1 MEHEQEWE
9 DMNMTTE
16 YFERTKYYRE
26 KYGANTIVL
35 MQCGTFYE
43 MYGHKTTAETEYKG
57 SLIHEFSQKCNM
69 TISAKKIKTSA
80 NNKGENQETIY
91 MAGFRDYSLEK
102 YVKKLVDHE
111 YTVVV
116 ISQREE
122 NKQKQQSGAKK
133 MERYVE
139 GIYSPG
145 THMSYETETDQQWNK
160 HLMCIWI
167 QPFKNTHYIIGCSI
181 LNIFTGQSHLLE
193 HQIQSKLQ
201 STSFDELEKCIA
213 IYRPKEVL
221 FICDDDKMLARIYGL
236 QNVFVHSY
244 NSDMVAV
251 NNAEKQV
258 YRRHMLNKYFGE
270 EAIYQCSEFSQ
281 CELATQSFCF
291 LLNFLEEHNKELC
304 RRVKLP
310 QVENN
315 HGGKLVLL
323 ANHTLHQLNIID
335 DVKLKTHHH
344 HHPHILSSVHSWTN
358 KCITTMG
365 KRLFLHTLTHPTYDE
380 IALEREY
387 AIMGQWLHTQK
398 NENPKKDQ
406 IETIRKQ
413 LQHVHDIQTL
423 SRQLML
429 RRIYPSGL
437 CKIYKSVQMIQQI
450 LIRFEEEEERDKEG
464 KEMSWMYDYLSI
476 DWPEFHQ
483 KLLQFLHFIDTRIH
497 VEVCASITSSI
508 NNIEEPLLKQ
518 GIYENLDTIYNQ
530 YNTHQTQLDEIRFF
544 WDRKMSP
551 TAKMGDF
558 VKHCHTEK
566 HHAITLQMTKTRCK
580 TLQDKMK
587 GHQDKIV
594 LPSGVEFY
602 WKDVSFS
609 NSTKANNEIHFPQCD
624 EICRYLGQFQT
635 DVNALTQEIFVR
647 IMEEVEVEHMDFLE
661 TCGTVVSILD
671 VLLNKCHIAQK
682 YHYTAPI
689 IDKTAS
695 KSFVHAYGLR
705 HILIEQINTDEI
717 YVTNDVILGY
727 NKETEANKEKE
738 TEKETEIDGMLM
750 FGTNTGGKTSL
761 MRALG
766 TAIILAQAGMYVPCK
781 SFLYKPYKSIYSR
794 ILNQDNFFKGQST
807 FSVEMSELRVILQYA
822 DENSLV
828 LGDELCS
835 GTETVSALSIMMA
848 SLIRLHDR
856 RSSFLFATH
865 FHEIVDFEELEQLE
879 RLKCFHVGLTYDP
892 TTESLIYDRKLK
904 PGSGTRSY
912 GLEVCESLYM
922 DKAFLEQA
930 YNLRKKHFPEHEGS
944 LAHEKTKYNAKKIKG
959 ECEQCGKPS
968 VEIHHLQ
975 EQHKANKTNG
985 FIDGFHKNHPANLM
999 SLCEE
1004 CHLHMHHPHN
1014 NNNNEDS
1021 TVISNLTMTTVTKRV
1036 KIKRVRNY

>member
-1 MEHEQEWE
+1 MEQEWE

-26 KYGANTIVL
+26 KYGSNTIVL

-57 SLIHEFSQKCNM
+57 SLIHDFSQKCNM
-69 TISAKKIKTSA
+69 TISAKKIKTT
-80 NNKGENQETIY
+80 KGTNEDKETIY

-102 YVKKLVDHE
+102 YVKKLVDYE

-122 NKQKQQSGAKK
+122 NILQKQQGVNNKK
-133 MERYVE
+133 MERFVE

-167 QPFKNTHYIIGCSI
+167 QPYKNTHYIIGSSI
-181 LNIFTGQSHLLE
+181 LNIFTGQSYLLE

-201 STSFDELEKCIA
+201 STSFDELEKSIS

-221 FICDDDKMLARIYGL
+221 FICDDEKMLSRIYGL

-244 NSDMVAV
+244 NSEIDAV
-251 NNAEKQV
+251 NHAEKQV
-258 YRRHMLNKYFGE
+258 YRRHILNKYFGE
-270 EAIYQCSEFSQ
+270 EAIYQCAEFSQ

-304 RRVKLP
+304 KRVKLP

-335 DVKLKTHHH
+335 DVKLKTHQ
-344 HHPHILSSVHSWTN
+344 HILSSVHSWTN

-365 KRLFLHTLTHPTYDE
+365 KRLFLQTLTHPIYDE
-380 IALEREY
+380 IALEKEY
-387 AIMGQWLHTQK
+387 AIMGQWLK
-398 NENPKKDQ
+398 NDKNQIKDQ

-437 CKIYKSVQMIQQI
+437 CKIYKSVQTIQEI
-450 LIRFEEEEERDKEG
+450 LMGFEEK
-464 KEMSWMYDYLSI
+464 KMPWMYTYLSI
-476 DWPEFHQ
+476 DWKEFRH
-483 KLLQFLHFIDTRIH
+483 KLLQFLIFIETRIN
-497 VEVCASITSSI
+497 VEVCASVNSM

-518 GIYENLDTIYNQ
+518 GIYDNLDTLYNK
-530 YNTHQTQLDEIRFF
+530 YNTRQTQLDEIRLY
-544 WDRKMSP
+544 WERKMSP
-551 TAKMGDF
+551 ISKMGDF

-566 HHAITLQMTKTRCK
+566 HAITLQMTKTRCK

-587 GHQDKIV
+587 GHADKIV

-609 NSTKANNEIHFPQCD
+609 TSTKANNEIHFPQCD

-635 DVNALTQEIFVR
+635 DLNVLTQEIFVR

-661 TCGTVVSILD
+661 RCATVVAKLD

-682 YHYTAPI
+682 YNYTAPT
-689 IDKTAS
+689 IDQSAT
-695 KSFVHAYGLR
+695 KSFVHAYDLR

-717 YVTNDVILGY
+717 YVTNDVILGRRQ
-727 NKETEANKEKE
+727 EEEEEKE
-738 TEKETEIDGMLM
+738 EETNGMLM

-781 SFLYKPYKSIYSR
+781 RFLFKPYKSIYSR

-848 SLIRLHDR
+848 SLIRLHER
-856 RSSFLFATH
+856 KSSFMFATH
-865 FHEIVDFEELEQLE
+865 FHEIVDFEELNQLE
-879 RLKCFHVGLTYDP
+879 RLKCFHVGLTYDAQ
-892 TTESLIYDRKLK
+892 TESLIYDRKLK
-904 PGSGTRSY
+904 PGSGSRSY

-944 LAHEKTKYNAKKIKG
+944 LNHEKTKYNSKKIKG
-959 ECEQCGKPS
+959 ECERCGKPS

-975 EQHKANKTNG
+975 EQHKADTNNG
-985 FIDGFHKNHPANLM
+985 YIEGFHKNHPANLM
-999 SLCEE
+999 ALCEE
-1004 CHLHMHHPHN
+1004 CHLTMHK
-1014 NNNNEDS
+1014 EDEMS
-1021 TVISNLTMTTVTKRV
+1021 TITMSTAVKRV
-1036 KIKRVRNY
+1036 KIKRRL

>member
-1 MEHEQEWE
+1 MNNRLTMEQEWE

-26 KYGANTIVL
+26 KYGSNTIVL

-43 MYGHKTTAETEYKG
+43 MYGHKTTTETEYKG
-57 SLIHEFSQKCNM
+57 SLIQEFSQKCNM
-69 TISAKKIKTSA
+69 TISAKKLKP
-80 NNKGENQETIY
+80 KGGDNQEIIY

-111 YTVVV
+111 FTVVV

-122 NKQKQQSGAKK
+122 KMQQSGAKK
-133 MERYVE
+133 MERFVE

-145 THMSYETETDQQWNK
+145 THMSYETDTDQQWNK

-167 QPFKNTHYIIGCSI
+167 QPYKNTHYIIGSSI
-181 LNIFTGQSHLLE
+181 LNIFTGQSYLLE
-193 HQIQSKLQ
+193 HQIQSKIQ
-201 STSFDELEKCIA
+201 STSFDELEKCIS

-221 FICDDDKMLARIYGL
+221 FICDDDKMLSRIYGL

-244 NSDMVAV
+244 NSEIVAV
-251 NNAEKQV
+251 NNAEKQI
-258 YRRHMLNKYFGE
+258 YRQHILNKYFGE

-281 CELATQSFCF
+281 CELATQCFCF

-304 RRVKLP
+304 KRVQLP
-310 QVENN
+310 QLENN
-315 HGGKLVLL
+315 AGSSAKLVLL
-323 ANHTLHQLNIID
+323 ANHTLQQLNIID
-335 DVKLKTHHH
+335 DIKLKTNQ
-344 HHPHILSSVHSWTN
+344 HILSSVHSWTN

-365 KRLFLHTLTHPTYDE
+365 KRFFLHTLTHPIYDE
-380 IALEREY
+380 VALEKEY
-387 AIMGQWLHTQK
+387 RIMDQCLQNNST
-398 NENPKKDQ
+398 PSKKEM

-413 LQHVHDIQTL
+413 MQQVSDIQTL

-429 RRIYPSGL
+429 RRIYPAGL
-437 CKIYKSVQMIQQI
+437 CKIYKSVQTIQQI
-450 LIRFEEEEERDKEG
+450 FIRFEEEE
-464 KEMSWMYDYLSI
+464 MPWMFTYLSI
-476 DWPEFHQ
+476 DWPEFRH
-483 KLLQFLHFIDTRIH
+483 KLLQFLIFVETRIN
-497 VEVCASITSSI
+497 VDICASVTLIH
-508 NNIEEPLLKQ
+508 NIEEPLLKQ
-518 GIYENLDTIYNQ
+518 GIYENLDTIYNK
-530 YNTHQTQLDEIRFF
+530 YNIHQTQLDEIRLY
-544 WDRKMSP
+544 WERKMSP
-551 TAKMGDF
+551 VSKIGDF

-566 HHAITLQMTKTRCK
+566 HAITLQMTKTRCK

-587 GHQDKIV
+587 GHTDKIV

-602 WKDVSFS
+602 WKDVSFP

-624 EICRYLGQFQT
+624 EICRYLGQFQS
-635 DVNALTQEIFVR
+635 DLNVLTQEIFIR
-647 IMEEVEVEHMDFLE
+647 IMEEVEEEHMDFLE
-661 TCGTVVSILD
+661 RCATVVSKLD

-682 YHYTAPI
+682 YNYTSPI
-689 IDKTAS
+689 IDKTAT
-695 KSFVHAYGLR
+695 KSFVHAYDLR

-717 YVTNDVILGY
+717 YVTNDVILGRRR
-727 NKETEANKEKE
+727 KENEDK
-738 TEKETEIDGMLM
+738 EIDGMLM

-781 SFLYKPYKSIYSR
+781 TFIYKPYKSIYSR

-848 SLIRLHDR
+848 SLIRLHER
-856 RSSFLFATH
+856 KSSFLFSTH
-865 FHEIVDFEELEQLE
+865 FHEIVDFEEMDQLK
-879 RLKCFHVGLTYDP
+879 RLQCFHVGLTYDSL
-892 TTESLIYDRKLK
+892 TESLIYDRKLK

-922 DKAFLEQA
+922 DKAFLEEA

-944 LAHEKTKYNAKKIKG
+944 LTHEKTKYNAKKIKG
-959 ECEQCGKPS
+959 ECESCGKPS

-975 EQHKANKTNG
+975 EQHKSDDNG
-985 FIDGFHKNHPANLM
+985 FIEGFHKNHPANLM
-999 SLCEE
+999 ALCEE
-1004 CHLHMHHPHN
+1004 CHHKMHVPSN
-1014 NNNNEDS
+1014 TDNTLELS
-1021 TVISNLTMTTVTKRV
+1021 TVMSNLTSTSSLQTNAVKRV
-1036 KIKRVRNY
+1036 KIVRRSKF

>member
-1 MEHEQEWE
+1 MEHEQDWD

-16 YFERTKYYRE
+16 YFERTKFYRE

-57 SLIHEFSQKCNM
+57 SLIHEFSLKCNM
-69 TISAKKIKTSA
+69 TISAKKIKG
-80 NNKGENQETIY
+80 GENQETIY

-122 NKQKQQSGAKK
+122 DKQSQQNQQKSGAKK

-167 QPFKNTHYIIGCSI
+167 QPYKHTHYIIGSSI
-181 LNIFTGQSHLLE
+181 LNIFTGQSYLME

-201 STSFDELEKCIA
+201 STSFDELEKCIS

-221 FICDDDKMLARIYGL
+221 FICDDDKMLSHIYGL
-236 QNVFVHSY
+236 QNVFVHTY

-251 NNAEKQV
+251 NHAEKQV

-270 EAIYQCSEFSQ
+270 EAIYQCTEFSQ

-304 RRVKLP
+304 KRVKLP
-310 QVENN
+310 QLENN
-315 HGGKLVLL
+315 NNNSGKLVLL
-323 ANHTLHQLNIID
+323 ANHTLHQLNIMD
-335 DVKLKTHHH
+335 DVKIKTHPQHV
-344 HHPHILSSVHSWTN
+344 LSSVHSWTN

-365 KRLFLHTLTHPTYDE
+365 KRLFLHTLTHPIYDE
-380 IALEREY
+380 TALEKEY
-387 AIMGQWLHTQK
+387 AIMGQWL
-398 NENPKKDQ
+398 PKKEK
-406 IETIRKQ
+406 IENIRKQ

-437 CKIYKSVQMIQQI
+437 CKIYKSVQTIQQI
-450 LIRFEEEEERDKEG
+450 LLGFQEEEEEE
-464 KEMSWMYDYLSI
+464 EMRSMHAYLSII

-483 KLLQFLHFIDTRIH
+483 KLLRFLHFIDTRIH

-508 NNIEEPLLKQ
+508 NHIEEPLLKQ

-530 YNTHQTQLDEIRFF
+530 YNTHQTQLDEIRLF

-566 HHAITLQMTKTRCK
+566 NHAITLQMTKTRCK

-587 GHQDKIV
+587 GHPQNQDKIV

-624 EICRYLGQFQT
+624 EICRCLGQFQS
-635 DVNALTQEIFVR
+635 DVNVLTQEIFVR

-661 TCGTVVSILD
+661 KCATVISKLD
-671 VLLNKCHIAQK
+671 VLLNKCYIAQK
-682 YHYTAPI
+682 YNYTAPT
-689 IDKTAS
+689 IDKSAT
-695 KSFVHAYGLR
+695 KSFVHAYDLR

-717 YVTNDVILGY
+717 YVTNDVILGGPP
-727 NKETEANKEKE
+727 NKEKDKA
-738 TEKETEIDGMLM
+738 EKEEEIDGMLL

-781 SFLYKPYKSIYSR
+781 SFHYKPYKSIYSR

-848 SLIRLHDR
+848 SLIRLHER
-856 RSSFLFATH
+856 KSSFMFATH

-944 LAHEKTKYNAKKIKG
+944 LVHEKTKYNAKKIKG
-959 ECEQCGKPS
+959 ECERCGIKPS
-968 VEIHHLQ
+968 MEIHHLQ
-975 EQHKANKTNG
+975 EQHKADKTNG
-985 FIDGFHKNHPANLM
+985 FIEGFHKNHPANLM
-999 SLCEE
+999 ALCEE
-1004 CHLHMHHPHN
+1004 CHLKMHI
-1014 NNNNEDS
+1014 NNNEYS
-1021 TVISNLTMTTVTKRV
+1021 TVISNLTTPTTTSAVIKRV
-1036 KIKRVRNY
+1036 KIKRRL

>member
-1 MEHEQEWE
+1 MEQEWE

-26 KYGANTIVL
+26 KYGSNTIVL

-57 SLIHEFSQKCNM
+57 SLIHDFSQKCNM
-69 TISAKKIKTSA
+69 TISAKKIKTTKGTNE
-80 NNKGENQETIY
+80 NNPETIY

-102 YVKKLVDHE
+102 YVKKLVDYE

-122 NKQKQQSGAKK
+122 NILQKQQGVNNKK
-133 MERYVE
+133 MERFVE

-167 QPFKNTHYIIGCSI
+167 QPYKNTHYIIGSSI
-181 LNIFTGQSHLLE
+181 LNIFTGQSYLLE

-201 STSFDELEKCIA
+201 STSFDELEKSVS

-221 FICDDDKMLARIYGL
+221 FICDDEKMLSRIYGL

-244 NSDMVAV
+244 NSEIDAV
-251 NNAEKQV
+251 NHAEKQV
-258 YRRHMLNKYFGE
+258 YRRHILNKYFGE
-270 EAIYQCSEFSQ
+270 EAIYQCAEFSQ

-304 RRVKLP
+304 KRVKLP

-335 DVKLKTHHH
+335 DVKLKTHQ
-344 HHPHILSSVHSWTN
+344 HILSSVHSWTN

-365 KRLFLHTLTHPTYDE
+365 KRLFLQTLTHPIYDE
-380 IALEREY
+380 IALEKEY
-387 AIMGQWLHTQK
+387 AIMGQLLKLDK
-398 NENPKKDQ
+398 NQTKDQ

-437 CKIYKSVQMIQQI
+437 CKIYKSVQTIQEI
-450 LIRFEEEEERDKEG
+450 LMEFEEK
-464 KEMSWMYDYLSI
+464 KMPWMYTYLSI
-476 DWPEFHQ
+476 DWKEFRH
-483 KLLQFLHFIDTRIH
+483 KLLQFLIFIETRIN
-497 VEVCASITSSI
+497 VEVCASVNSM

-518 GIYENLDTIYNQ
+518 GIYENLDTLYNK
-530 YNTHQTQLDEIRFF
+530 YNTRQTQLDEIRLY
-544 WDRKMSP
+544 WERKMSP
-551 TAKMGDF
+551 ISKMGDF

-566 HHAITLQMTKTRCK
+566 HAITLQMTKTRCK

-587 GHQDKIV
+587 GHADKIV

-609 NSTKANNEIHFPQCD
+609 TSTKANNEIHFPQCD

-635 DVNALTQEIFVR
+635 DLNVLTQEIFVR

-661 TCGTVVSILD
+661 RCATVVSKLD

-682 YHYTAPI
+682 YNYTAPT
-689 IDKTAS
+689 IDQSAT
-695 KSFVHAYGLR
+695 KSFVHAYDLR

-717 YVTNDVILGY
+717 YVTNDVILGRRQ
-727 NKETEANKEKE
+727 EEEKE
-738 TEKETEIDGMLM
+738 EEEETNGMLM

-781 SFLYKPYKSIYSR
+781 RFLFKPYKSIYSR

-848 SLIRLHDR
+848 SLIRLHER
-856 RSSFLFATH
+856 KSSFMFATH
-865 FHEIVDFEELEQLE
+865 FHEIVDFEELNQLE
-879 RLKCFHVGLTYDP
+879 RLKCFHVGLTYDAQ
-892 TTESLIYDRKLK
+892 TESLIYDRKLK
-904 PGSGTRSY
+904 PGSGSRSY

-944 LAHEKTKYNAKKIKG
+944 LNHEKTKYNSKKIKG
-959 ECEQCGKPS
+959 ECERCGKPS

-975 EQHKANKTNG
+975 EQHKADTNNG
-985 FIDGFHKNHPANLM
+985 YIEGFHKNHPANLM
-999 SLCEE
+999 ALCEE
-1004 CHLHMHHPHN
+1004 CHLTMHK
-1014 NNNNEDS
+1014 EDEMS
-1021 TVISNLTMTTVTKRV
+1021 TITMSTAVKRV
-1036 KIKRVRNY
+1036 KIKRRL

>member
-1 MEHEQEWE
+1 MEQEWE

-26 KYGANTIVL
+26 KYGSNTIVL

-43 MYGHKTTAETEYKG
+43 MYGYKTTAETEYKG

-69 TISAKKIKTSA
+69 TISAKKIKP
-80 NNKGENQETIY
+80 KGGGQQDIIY

-111 YTVVV
+111 FTVVV

-122 NKQKQQSGAKK
+122 KMQQSGAKK
-133 MERYVE
+133 MERFVE

-167 QPFKNTHYIIGCSI
+167 QPYKHTHYIIGSSI
-181 LNIFTGQSHLLE
+181 LNIFTGQSYLLE

-201 STSFDELEKCIA
+201 STSFDELEKCIS

-221 FICDDDKMLARIYGL
+221 FICDDTKMLSRIYGL
-236 QNVFVHSY
+236 QNIFAHSY
-244 NSDMVAV
+244 NSEMVAV
-251 NNAEKQV
+251 NNAEKQI
-258 YRRHMLNKYFGE
+258 YRRHILNKYFGE

-304 RRVKLP
+304 KRVKLP
-310 QVENN
+310 QLDTTNS
-315 HGGKLVLL
+315 KLVLL

-335 DVKLKTHHH
+335 DVKLKTHQHT
-344 HHPHILSSVHSWTN
+344 LSSVHSWTN

-365 KRLFLHTLTHPTYDE
+365 KRLFLHTLTHPIYDE
-380 IALEREY
+380 IALEKEY
-387 AIMGQWLHTQK
+387 GIMGQWL
-398 NENPKKDQ
+398 NPKENHKEM
-406 IETIRKQ
+406 IESLRKQ
-413 LQHVHDIQTL
+413 LQNVYDIQTL
-423 SRQLML
+423 TRQLML
-429 RRIYPSGL
+429 RRIYPSGIY
-437 CKIYKSVQMIQQI
+437 KIYKSVQSLQQL
-450 LIRFEEEEERDKEG
+450 LICFEE
-464 KEMSWMYDYLSI
+464 MQWMYTYLAI
-476 DWPEFHQ
+476 DWQEFHL
-483 KLLQFLHFIDTRIH
+483 KLLQFLIFVETRINLD
-497 VEVCASITSSI
+497 VCASVSLIH
-508 NNIEEPLLKQ
+508 NIEEPLLKQ
-518 GIYENLDTIYNQ
+518 GIYENLDTIYKK
-530 YNTHQTQLDEIRFF
+530 YNTHQTQLNEIRLY
-544 WDRKMSP
+544 WERKMSP
-551 TAKMGDF
+551 SSKMGDF
-558 VKHCHTEK
+558 VKHCQTEK
-566 HHAITLQMTKTRCK
+566 HAITLQMTKTRCK

-609 NSTKANNEIHFPQCD
+609 TSTKANNEIHFPQCD
-624 EICRYLGQFQT
+624 EICKYLGQFQS
-635 DVNALTQEIFVR
+635 DLNDLTQEIFIR
-647 IMEEVEVEHMDFLE
+647 IMEEVEMEHMDFLE
-661 TCGTVVSILD
+661 TCSTVISKLD

-682 YHYTAPI
+682 YQYISPT
-689 IDKTAS
+689 IDHSAS
-695 KSFVHAYGLR
+695 KSFVHAYDLR

-717 YVTNDVILGY
+717 YVTNDVIIGRP
-727 NKETEANKEKE
+727 NEETETE
-738 TEKETEIDGMLM
+738 TDGMLM

-781 SFLYKPYKSIYSR
+781 KFIFKPYKSIYSR

-848 SLIRLHDR
+848 SLIRLHER
-856 RSSFLFATH
+856 RASFLFATH
-865 FHEIVDFEELEQLE
+865 FHEIVDFEELHQLE
-879 RLKCFHVGLTYDP
+879 RLKCFHVGLTYDAN
-892 TTESLIYDRKLK
+892 TESLIYDRKLK
-904 PGSGTRSY
+904 PGSGSRSY

-930 YNLRKKHFPEHEGS
+930 YNFRKTHFLEHEGS
-944 LAHEKTKYNAKKIKG
+944 LTQPKTKYNSKKIKG
-959 ECEQCGKPS
+959 ECEICGKPS
-968 VEIHHLQ
+968 GEIHHLQ
-975 EQHKANKTNG
+975 EQHKADENG
-985 FIDGFHKNHPANLM
+985 YIESFHKNHPANLM
-999 SLCEE
+999 ALCEE
-1004 CHLHMHHPHN
+1004 CHQKMH
-1014 NNNNEDS
+1014 NEELSTS
-1021 TVISNLTMTTVTKRV
+1021 TVISNMTSTVSSIATAKRV
-1036 KIKRVRNY
+1036 KIKRRTND

>member
-1 MEHEQEWE
+1 MEQEWE

-26 KYGANTIVL
+26 KYGTNTIVL

-57 SLIHEFSQKCNM
+57 SLIHEFSNKCNM
-69 TISAKKIKTSA
+69 TISAKKIKST
-80 NNKGENQETIY
+80 KGGENQETIY

-122 NKQKQQSGAKK
+122 KMQQSGAKK
-133 MERYVE
+133 MERFVE

-167 QPFKNTHYIIGCSI
+167 QPYKNTHYIIGSSI
-181 LNIFTGQSHLLE
+181 LNIFTGQSYLME

-201 STSFDELEKCIA
+201 STSFDELEKCIS

-236 QNVFVHSY
+236 NNIFVHSY
-244 NSDMVAV
+244 NSDIVAV
-251 NNAEKQV
+251 SHAEKQV
-258 YRRHMLNKYFGE
+258 YRRHILNKYFGE

-304 RRVKLP
+304 KRVKLP
-310 QVENN
+310 QIENN
-315 HGGKLVLL
+315 NGGKLVLL

-335 DVKLKTHHH
+335 DVKLKTHQHV
-344 HHPHILSSVHSWTN
+344 LSSVHSWTN

-365 KRLFLHTLTHPTYDE
+365 KRLFLHTLTHPIYDE

-387 AIMGQWLHTQK
+387 AIMGKWLDQNNTK
-398 NENPKKDQ
+398 SPNKDH

-413 LQHVHDIQTL
+413 LLHVHDIQTL

-437 CKIYKSVQMIQQI
+437 CKIYKSVQTIQQI
-450 LIRFEEEEERDKEG
+450 LIGFEET
-464 KEMSWMYDYLSI
+464 EMPWMYSYLSI
-476 DWPEFHQ
+476 DWPEFRH
-483 KLLQFLHFIDTRIH
+483 KLLQFLIFIETRIN
-497 VEVCASITSSI
+497 VEVCASVTLI

-518 GIYENLDTIYNQ
+518 GIYENLDMIYNK
-530 YNTHQTQLDEIRFF
+530 YNTHQTQLDEIRFY
-544 WDRKMSP
+544 WERKMSP
-551 TAKMGDF
+551 TSKMGDF

-566 HHAITLQMTKTRCK
+566 HAITLQMTKTRCK

-587 GHQDKIV
+587 GHTEKIV

-609 NSTKANNEIHFPQCD
+609 TSTKANNEIHFPQCD
-624 EICRYLGQFQT
+624 EICRYLGQFQS
-635 DVNALTQEIFVR
+635 DLNVLTQEIFIR
-647 IMEEVEVEHMDFLE
+647 IMEEVEVEHMEFLE
-661 TCGTVVSILD
+661 RCSSVVSKLD

-682 YHYTAPI
+682 YNYTSPT

-695 KSFVHAYGLR
+695 KSFVHAYDLR

-717 YVTNDVILGY
+717 YVTNDVILGRRG
-727 NKETEANKEKE
+727 EDQEETITEA
-738 TEKETEIDGMLM
+738 TDGMLM

-781 SFLYKPYKSIYSR
+781 TFIFKPYKSIYSR

-848 SLIRLHDR
+848 SLIRLHER
-856 RSSFLFATH
+856 KSSFMFATH
-865 FHEIVDFEELEQLE
+865 FHEIVDFEELNELE
-879 RLKCFHVGLTYDP
+879 RLKCFHVGLTYDA
-892 TTESLIYDRKLK
+892 TTESLVYDRKLK
-904 PGSGTRSY
+904 PGSGSRSY

-922 DKAFLEQA
+922 DKAFLELA

-944 LAHEKTKYNAKKIKG
+944 LSHEQTKYNSKKIKG
-959 ECEQCGKPS
+959 ECELCGKRS

-975 EQHKANKTNG
+975 EQHKANDNG
-985 FIDGFHKNHPANLM
+985 FIEGFHKNHPANLM
-999 SLCEE
+999 ALCEE
-1004 CHLHMHHPHN
+1004 CHSKMHSA
-1014 NNNNEDS
+1014 EDMK
-1021 TVISNLTMTTVTKRV
+1021 TVVSNLTASIPTTITAKRV
-1036 KIKRVRNY
+1036 KIKRRL

>member
-1 MEHEQEWE
+1 MEQDWE

-26 KYGANTIVL
+26 KYGSNTIVL

-43 MYGHKTTAETEYKG
+43 MYGHKTAAETEYKG

-69 TISAKKIKTSA
+69 TISAKKIKP
-80 NNKGENQETIY
+80 KGGGNQENVY

-111 YTVVV
+111 FTVVV

-122 NKQKQQSGAKK
+122 KMQQSGAKK
-133 MERYVE
+133 MERFVE

-167 QPFKNTHYIIGCSI
+167 QPYKNTHYIIGSSI
-181 LNIFTGQSHLLE
+181 LNIFTGQSYLLE

-201 STSFDELEKCIA
+201 STSFDELEKCIS

-221 FICDDDKMLARIYGL
+221 FICDDAKILSRIYGL
-236 QNVFVHSY
+236 QNVFTHSY
-244 NSDMVAV
+244 NSEMVAV
-251 NNAEKQV
+251 NNAEKQI
-258 YRRHMLNKYFGE
+258 YRRHILNKYFGE

-304 RRVKLP
+304 KRVKLP
-310 QVENN
+310 QLENN
-315 HGGKLVLL
+315 ANSAKLVLL

-335 DVKLKTHHH
+335 DVKVKTHQHN
-344 HHPHILSSVHSWTN
+344 LSSVHSWTN

-365 KRLFLHTLTHPTYDE
+365 KRLFLHTLTHPIHDE
-380 IALEREY
+380 IALEKEY
-387 AIMGQWLHTQK
+387 GIMGQWLNPQ
-398 NENPKKDQ
+398 ENHKEM
-406 IETIRKQ
+406 IESLRKQ
-413 LQHVHDIQTL
+413 LQNVYDIQTL

-429 RRIYPSGL
+429 RRIYPSGIY
-437 CKIYKSVQMIQQI
+437 KIYKSVQSIQQL
-450 LIRFEEEEERDKEG
+450 LICFEE
-464 KEMSWMYDYLSI
+464 MQWMYSYLSI
-476 DWPEFHQ
+476 DWQKFHM
-483 KLLQFLHFIDTRIH
+483 KLLQFLIFIETRIN
-497 VEVCASITSSI
+497 VDVCATVTQIH
-508 NNIEEPLLKQ
+508 NIEEPLLKQ
-518 GIYENLDTIYNQ
+518 GIYENLDTIYQ
-530 YNTHQTQLDEIRFF
+530 KYNTHQTQLNEIRLY
-544 WDRKMSP
+544 WERKMSP
-551 TAKMGDF
+551 SSKLGDF

-566 HHAITLQMTKTRCK
+566 HAITLQMTKTRCK
-580 TLQDKMK
+580 TLQEKMK
-587 GHQDKIV
+587 GHHENIV
-594 LPSGVEFY
+594 LPTGVEFY

-609 NSTKANNEIHFPQCD
+609 SSTKANNEIHFPQCD
-624 EICRYLGQFQT
+624 EICKYLGQFQS
-635 DVNALTQEIFVR
+635 DLNDLTQDIFIR

-661 TCGTVVSILD
+661 NCAIVVSKLD

-682 YHYTAPI
+682 YHYTSPT

-695 KSFVHAYGLR
+695 KSYVHAYDLR

-717 YVTNDVILGY
+717 YVTNNVIIGGS
-727 NKETEANKEKE
+727 NE
-738 TEKETEIDGMLM
+738 ETEITDGMLM

-781 SFLYKPYKSIYSR
+781 KFVYKPYKSIYSR

-848 SLIRLHDR
+848 SLIRLHER
-856 RSSFLFATH
+856 RASFLFATH
-865 FHEIVDFEELEQLE
+865 FHEIVDFEELHQLE
-879 RLKCFHVGLTYDP
+879 RLKCFHVGLTYDAN
-892 TTESLIYDRKLK
+892 TESLIYDRKLK
-904 PGSGTRSY
+904 PGSGSRSY

-944 LAHEKTKYNAKKIKG
+944 LTQPKTKYNSKKIKG
-959 ECEQCGKPS
+959 ECEICGKPS
-968 VEIHHLQ
+968 GEIHHLQ
-975 EQHKANKTNG
+975 EQQKADDHG
-985 FIDGFHKNHPANLM
+985 FIEGFHKNHPANLM
-999 SLCEE
+999 ALCEE
-1004 CHLHMHHPHN
+1004 CHLKMHN
-1014 NNNNEDS
+1014 NNEELS
-1021 TVISNLTMTTVTKRV
+1021 TVISNLTTTASISTAKRM
-1036 KIKRVRNY
+1036 KIKRRITKD

>member
-1 MEHEQEWE
+1 MEQEWE

-26 KYGANTIVL
+26 KYGSNTIVL

-57 SLIHEFSQKCNM
+57 SLIHEFSLKCNM
-69 TISAKKIKTSA
+69 TISAKKIKP
-80 NNKGENQETIY
+80 KGEGHETIY

-111 YTVVV
+111 FTVVV

-122 NKQKQQSGAKK
+122 KMQQSGAKK
-133 MERYVE
+133 MERFVE

-160 HLMCIWI
+160 HLMCIWM
-167 QPFKNTHYIIGCSI
+167 QPYKNTHYIIGSSI
-181 LNIFTGQSHLLE
+181 LNIFTGQSYLLE

-201 STSFDELEKCIA
+201 STSFDELEKCIS

-221 FICDDDKMLARIYGL
+221 FICDNEKMLSRIYGL
-236 QNVFVHSY
+236 QSVFVHSY

-251 NNAEKQV
+251 NNAGKQV
-258 YRRHMLNKYFGE
+258 YRRHILNKYFGE

-304 RRVKLP
+304 KRVKLP
-310 QVENN
+310 QLENN
-315 HGGKLVLL
+315 AGSSAKLVLL

-335 DVKLKTHHH
+335 DVKLKDQQ
-344 HHPHILSSVHSWTN
+344 HILSSVHSWTN

-365 KRLFLHTLTHPTYDE
+365 KRLFLHTLTHPIYDE
-380 IALEREY
+380 IALEKEY
-387 AIMGQWLHTQK
+387 WMMGQWLDNDNHK
-398 NENPKKDQ
+398 EM
-406 IETIRKQ
+406 IETLRKQ
-413 LQHVHDIQTL
+413 LQNVFDIQTL

-437 CKIYKSVQMIQQI
+437 YKIYKSVQAIQQL
-450 LIRFEEEEERDKEG
+450 LICFEE
-464 KEMSWMYDYLSI
+464 MPWMYSYLSI
-476 DWPEFHQ
+476 DCLEFHP
-483 KLLQFLHFIDTRIH
+483 KLQQFLIFIETRIN
-497 VEVCASITSSI
+497 VEVCASVSLIH
-508 NNIEEPLLKQ
+508 NIEEPLLKQ
-518 GIYENLDTIYNQ
+518 GIYENLDTIYNK
-530 YNTHQTQLDEIRFF
+530 YNTHQTQLNEIRLY
-544 WDRKMSP
+544 WERKMSP
-551 TAKMGDF
+551 TSKMGDF
-558 VKHCHTEK
+558 VKHCQTEK
-566 HHAITLQMTKTRCK
+566 HVITLQMTKTRCK
-580 TLQDKMK
+580 ALQEKMK
-587 GHQDKIV
+587 GHDDKIV
-594 LPSGVEFY
+594 LPIGVEFH
-602 WKDVSFS
+602 WKDVSFPS
-609 NSTKANNEIHFPQCD
+609 CTKANNEIHFPQCD
-624 EICRYLGQFQT
+624 EICRYLGQFQS
-635 DVNALTQEIFVR
+635 DLNVLTQEIFVR

-661 TCGTVVSILD
+661 SCASVVSKLD

-682 YHYTAPI
+682 YKYTSPT

-695 KSFVHAYGLR
+695 KSFVHAYDLR
-705 HILIEQINTDEI
+705 HILIEQINTEEI
-717 YVTNDVILGY
+717 YVTNDVILGRRGY
-727 NKETEANKEKE
+727 DQIIKEEAEAEAEAE
-738 TEKETEIDGMLM
+738 TDGMLM

-781 SFLYKPYKSIYSR
+781 KFIFKPYKSIYSR

-848 SLIRLHDR
+848 SLIRLHER
-856 RSSFLFATH
+856 RTSFLFATH
-865 FHEIVDFEELEQLE
+865 FHEIVDFEELGQLE
-879 RLKCFHVGLTYDP
+879 RLKCFHVGLTYDVM
-892 TTESLIYDRKLK
+892 TECLIYDRKLK

-944 LAHEKTKYNAKKIKG
+944 LSHEKNKYNSKKIKG
-959 ECEQCGKPS
+959 ECELCGKPS

-975 EQHKANKTNG
+975 EQHKADDNG

-999 SLCEE
+999 ALCEG
-1004 CHLHMHHPHN
+1004 CHLKMHNHN
-1014 NNNNEDS
+1014 NEGLEVS
-1021 TVISNLTMTTVTKRV
+1021 APVLSNLTTSIPTAPKRV
-1036 KIKRVRNY
+1036 KIRRRTNV

>member
-1 MEHEQEWE
+1 MEQEWE

-26 KYGANTIVL
+26 KYGSNTIVL

-57 SLIHEFSQKCNM
+57 SLIHDFSQKCNM
-69 TISAKKIKTSA
+69 TISAKKIKTTKGVNE
-80 NNKGENQETIY
+80 NNPETIY

-102 YVKKLVDHE
+102 YVKKLVDYE

-122 NKQKQQSGAKK
+122 NILQKQQGGNNKK
-133 MERYVE
+133 MERFVE

-167 QPFKNTHYIIGCSI
+167 QPYKNTHYIIGSSI
-181 LNIFTGQSHLLE
+181 LNIFTGQSYLLE

-201 STSFDELEKCIA
+201 STSFDELEKSIS

-221 FICDDDKMLARIYGL
+221 FICDDEKMLSRIYGL

-244 NSDMVAV
+244 NSEIDAV
-251 NNAEKQV
+251 NHAEKQV
-258 YRRHMLNKYFGE
+258 YRRHILNKYFGE
-270 EAIYQCSEFSQ
+270 EAIYQCAEFSQ

-304 RRVKLP
+304 KRVKLP

-335 DVKLKTHHH
+335 DVKLKTHQ
-344 HHPHILSSVHSWTN
+344 HILSSVHSWTN

-380 IALEREY
+380 IALEKEY
-387 AIMGQWLHTQK
+387 AIMGQWL
-398 NENPKKDQ
+398 PKKEQ
-406 IETIRKQ
+406 IDTIRKQ

-437 CKIYKSVQMIQQI
+437 CKIYRSVQTIQQI
-450 LIRFEEEEERDKEG
+450 LIGFEERDKDG

-476 DWPEFHQ
+476 DWPEFRH
-483 KLLQFLHFIDTRIH
+483 KLLQFLIFIETRIN
-497 VEVCASITSSI
+497 VEVCASVTSI
-508 NNIEEPLLKQ
+508 HNIEEPLLKQ

-530 YNTHQTQLDEIRFF
+530 YNTHQTQLDEIRLY
-544 WDRKMSP
+544 WERKMSP
-551 TAKMGDF
+551 TSKIGDY

-566 HHAITLQMTKTRCK
+566 HAITLQMTKTRCK
-580 TLQDKMK
+580 TLQEKMK
-587 GHQDKIV
+587 SHHEKIV
-594 LPSGVEFY
+594 LPSGVEFF
-602 WKDVSFS
+602 WKDVTFS
-609 NSTKANNEIHFPQCD
+609 TSTKANNEIHFPQCD
-624 EICRYLGQFQT
+624 EICRYLGQFQS
-635 DVNALTQEIFVR
+635 DLNVLTQEIFVR

-661 TCGTVVSILD
+661 RCAIVVSKLD

-682 YHYTAPI
+682 YNYTAPT

-695 KSFVHAYGLR
+695 KSFVHAYDLR

-717 YVTNDVILGY
+717 YVTNDVILGCRSSSEQ
-727 NKETEANKEKE
+727 KEEE
-738 TEKETEIDGMLM
+738 TNGMLM

-781 SFLYKPYKSIYSR
+781 SFLFKPYKSIYSR

-848 SLIRLHDR
+848 SLIRLHER
-856 RSSFLFATH
+856 RASFLFATH

-879 RLKCFHVGLTYDP
+879 RLKCFHVGLAYDA

-904 PGSGTRSY
+904 PGSGSRSY

-930 YNLRKKHFPEHEGS
+930 YSLRKKHFPEHEGS
-944 LAHEKTKYNAKKIKG
+944 LTHEKTKYNAKKIKG
-959 ECEQCGKPS
+959 ECERCGKKPS

-975 EQHKANKTNG
+975 EQHKADEKG

-999 SLCEE
+999 ALCEE
-1004 CHLHMHHPHN
+1004 CHLKMHLNNN
-1014 NNNNEDS
+1014 NNNNEGLEIS
-1021 TVISNLTMTTVTKRV
+1021 TVLSNLTTSTGVKRL
-1036 KIKRVRNY
+1036 KIKRRI